1 MYEEDEEE
9 VEVGNTTRQPNRP
22 RRRGRPQGSSTYSAE
37 DIYIQVIT
45 TLGEMLGLVALDH
58 GKNSR
63 WAEGANSFSE
73 SFKLLNI
80 ALTMSDAMY
89 AHITA
94 RQELGDIELAQVV
107 ERVRNKCHGISIAA
121 SHSLEQKEHFVHV
134 ALRRKDKLKNNLE
147 PQWQDRDAARAK
159 MGEAAWNN
167 NPRPKK
173 DYAALREKD
182 EAELRALDKAMDA
195 LTMVDYEMVRLSA
208 DQRIRTL

>member
-1 MYEEDEEE
+1 
-9 VEVGNTTRQPNRP
+9 
-22 RRRGRPQGSSTYSAE
+22 
-37 DIYIQVIT
+37 
-45 TLGEMLGLVALDH
+45 MLGLVALDH

-63 WAEGANSFSE
+63 WAEGASSFSE

-89 AHITA
+89 ANIAA
-94 RQELGDIELAQVV
+94 RQELGDMELAQVV

-121 SHSLEQKEHFVHV
+121 SHSLEQKEHFVNA
-134 ALRRKDKLKNNLE
+134 ALRRKVKLNANLE
-147 PQWQDRDAARAK
+147 PQWEDRDAARAK
-159 MGEAAWNN
+159 MGEEAWNN

-182 EAELRALDKAMDA
+182 EAELRALDEAMAA
-195 LTMVDYEMVRLSA
+195 LIMVDYEAVRAHA